1 MLSAMTLTQMRVLA
15 ATTASIAVLL
25 AVAGAGGCKKGAG
38 PERDCKTMECVRAV
52 YCVPAS
58 CNGEPVTSGCC
69 PCPAGLV
76 DMAECPKD
84 GGPASDAKPD

>member
-1 MLSAMTLTQMRVLA
+1 MLAAMTAIQRRASA
-15 ATTASIAVLL
+15 ATTATIAALL
-25 AVAGAGGCKKGAG
+25 AVAGAGGCKKEAG
-38 PERDCKTMECVRAV
+38 PDRDCKTMECVRAV
-52 YCVPAS
+52 YCVPPS

-84 GGPASDAKPD
+84 GGVASDARPE